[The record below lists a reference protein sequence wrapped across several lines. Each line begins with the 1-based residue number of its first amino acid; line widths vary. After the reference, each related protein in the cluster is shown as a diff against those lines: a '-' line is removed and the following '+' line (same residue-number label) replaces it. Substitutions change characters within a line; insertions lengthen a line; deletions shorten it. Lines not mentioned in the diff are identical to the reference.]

1 MIEHLPMEVF
11 LYLAIYL
18 TFESIKKCREVSSSL
33 QTVIENSGLLSSAE
47 ILVNP
52 ENEERIIESKL
63 FSIVNKIRITKF
75 RREQSVKVDGIL
87 KQILEKINHCS
98 FKHLFLDCSVY
109 VDSSLLSSFFSKL
122 QTIQLQLETIEDTVL
137 VGLMNEFFHKSD
149 FTLDTLILSCRVIN
163 TTIYKSEIFSS
174 MKSLNMVNGKIEMEH
189 IDSLNDSEIGSVNYL
204 APPGAQEVALSFRLS
219 VRV

>member
-1 MIEHLPMEVF
+1 
-11 LYLAIYL
+11 
-18 TFESIKKCREVSSSL
+18 
-33 QTVIENSGLLSSAE
+33 
-47 ILVNP
+47 
-52 ENEERIIESKL
+52 
-63 FSIVNKIRITKF
+63 
-75 RREQSVKVDGIL
+75 
-87 KQILEKINHCS
+87 
-98 FKHLFLDCSVY
+98 
-109 VDSSLLSSFFSKL
+109 
-122 QTIQLQLETIEDTVL
+122 
-137 VGLMNEFFHKSD
+137 MNEFFHKSD